1 MAFDLRAALLRK
13 QETETARLVDFEF
26 RLRARTMR
34 LLAPAIGEPLEDLV
48 ALIALHPD
56 EQILDR
62 LAQRHPD
69 RAPGLQALY
78 ARARAE
84 ARAQLIAEH
93 GDPAPH
99 RLA

>member
-13 QETETARLVDFEF
+13 QETETARLVDFDF

-34 LLAPAIGEPLEDLV
+34 LLAAELREPPAALV

-56 EQILDR
+56 DEILARLAECHLDR
-62 LAQRHPD
+62 ASALH
-69 RAPGLQALY
+69 GLY

-93 GDPAPH
+93 GDPSPH

>member
-34 LLAPAIGEPLEDLV
+34 LLAASIGEPAGELV
-48 ALIALHPD
+48 AEIALHPD
-56 EQILDR
+56 ARILER
-62 LAQRHPD
+62 LAERRPV
-69 RAPGLQALY
+69 RAESLNALY

>member
-1 MAFDLRAALLRK
+1 LAFDLRAALLRK

-34 LLAPAIGEPLEDLV
+34 LLAPAIGEPAEALV
-48 ALIALHPD
+48 ALVALHPD
-56 EQILDR
+56 EGILER
-62 LAQRHPD
+62 LADARPD
-69 RAPGLQALY
+69 RAPELQPLY

-84 ARAQLIAEH
+84 ARAQLIAEY

>member
-1 MAFDLRAALLRK
+1 LLRK

-34 LLAPAIGEPLEDLV
+34 LLAGSLGQPADELV

-56 EQILDR
+56 ERILER
-62 LAQRHPD
+62 LAGSDPG
-69 RAPGLQALY
+69 RAEHLWTLY
-78 ARARAE
+78 ARARSE
-84 ARAQLIAEH
+84 ARSQLIAEH
-93 GDPAPH
+93 GDPSPH